1 MIALGMDITRCLR
14 CCCRRQGKDEVKLT
28 LEVELDSQPPIFDL
42 SVQLVPLV
50 GPRQATRTA
59 VLNTLWAYIRLHK
72 LQVSWSASYP
82 ECVRHPPQELDLDR
96 AGSGLSLRNPRQP
109 LHGMQE
115 ANGLIRCEGQM
126 QNLFQERHVAMSSLS
141 QRIDAHLTKPK
152 PHCLEYTVR

>member
-1 MIALGMDITRCLR
+1 MIALGPHMTRCMT

-72 LQVSWSASYP
+72 LQVSWSAPYK
-82 ECVRHPPQELDLDR
+82 ERHSDPPQELNLGQGGMPWRLD
-96 AGSGLSLRNPRQP
+96 
-109 LHGMQE
+109 
-115 ANGLIRCEGQM
+115 
-126 QNLFQERHVAMSSLS
+126 
-141 QRIDAHLTKPK
+141 
-152 PHCLEYTVR
+152 